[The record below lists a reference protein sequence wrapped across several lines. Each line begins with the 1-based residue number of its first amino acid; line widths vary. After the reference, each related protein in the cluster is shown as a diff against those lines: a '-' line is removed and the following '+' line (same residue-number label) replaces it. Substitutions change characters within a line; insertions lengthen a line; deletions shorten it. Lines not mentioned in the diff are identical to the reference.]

1 MFFGSDFKKKNT
13 YYIRCLGTVMRS
25 HLLSPALQLLHTP
38 LAEPDGDRLAR
49 ELVELCRYE
58 PDLHISSLHIAASIL
73 QTCEGRVVLH
83 RGALVGAVFL
93 YPRSTGWL
101 EIGTLIVHRRHRA
114 HGLGQLLLTSLV
126 AGRTQLL
133 ATTRIPGLER
143 LLTRLDFRRERMLEL
158 PQPVVASMLLNR
170 TYRGLQLLKHRPAHL
185 GHQLRYSNDYQF
197 WVRL

>member
-1 MFFGSDFKKKNT
+1 
-13 YYIRCLGTVMRS
+13 MRS
-25 HLLSPALQLLHTP
+25 HLLSPALQLLRTP

-73 QTCEGRVVLH
+73 RTCEGRVAQH

-93 YPRSTGWL
+93 YPRSAGWL

-126 AGRTQLL
+126 AGRTRLL

-143 LLTRLDFRRERMLEL
+143 LLARLDFRRGRMLEL

-170 TYRGLQLLKHRPAHL
+170 TYRGLQLLKHRPAHF
-185 GHQLRYSNDYQF
+185 GHQLRYSSDYRF
-197 WVRL
+197 WVRR